1 MGVYQPQDYV
11 IYIGILLV
19 LLGFALKFLFNK
31 IKIDKNFIIAIS
43 PYMIMAVALRVLA
56 DVGFYERSKLWN
68 ITPGVYI
75 VTFIL
80 AFSMILVGFELEKR
94 NIISYWK
101 LPFAVGIIGM
111 IYFLANLVPFFNYPL
126 RILVPI
132 SMALG
137 ITLAVYF
144 SSTLFYKPLKEF
156 ENTAILFGH
165 LLDGC
170 ATFIAIDYY
179 GFGEEHLLP
188 LFLINLSGTALV
200 MIPLKLILILVV
212 IYLLDTLYKEERK
225 NFKEKEVS
233 IFKYKFKLTNLM
245 MNNFYLSIKVLI
257 FILGF
262 GPGFRNALLPSLF

>member
-19 LLGFALKFLFNK
+19 LLAFALKFLFNK

-94 NIISYWK
+94 NIASYWK

-111 IYFLANLVPFFNYPL
+111 IYFLGKLVPFFNYPL

-144 SSTLFYKPLKEF
+144 LSPLFYKSLKEF

-233 IFKYKFKLTNLM
+233 IFKYKFKITKLM

>member
-19 LLGFALKFLFNK
+19 LLAFALKFLFNK
-31 IKIDKNFIIAIS
+31 IKIDKTFIIAIS

-56 DVGFYERSKLWN
+56 DVGFYERSKFWN

-80 AFSMILVGFELEKR
+80 AFSMILIGFELEKR
-94 NIISYWK
+94 NIVAYWK
-101 LPFAVGIIGM
+101 LTFTVGIIGM
-111 IYFLANLVPFFNYPL
+111 IYFLVNLVPFFNYPL

-144 SSTLFYKPLKEF
+144 LSTLFYKPLKEF

>member
-19 LLGFALKFLFNK
+19 LLALALKFLFNK
-31 IKIDKNFIIAIS
+31 IKIDKHFIIAIS
-43 PYMIMAVALRVLA
+43 PYMIMAIAIRVLA

-80 AFSMILVGFELEKR
+80 AFFMLLIGFELEKR

-101 LPFAVGIIGM
+101 IPFVVGILSS
-111 IYFLANLVPFFNYPL
+111 IYFLVNLIPFFNYPL
-126 RILVPI
+126 RMVVPLA
-132 SMALG
+132 MAAG
-137 ITLAVYF
+137 ITIGVYLL
-144 SSTLFYKPLKEF
+144 SPLFYKSIREF

-212 IYLLDTLYKEERK
+212 IYLLDTLYKEEKK
-225 NFKEKEVS
+225 NFKEKEVTV
-233 IFKYKFKLTNLM
+233 FRYKFKVTTLM
-245 MNNFYLSIKVLI
+245 MHNFYLSIKVLI

-262 GPGFRNALLPSLF
+262 GPGFRNTLLPSLF